1 MATCDVCGT
10 EVDMPYECHRCGG
23 TFCSEHRLPERHDCP
38 GLNQYSGSAGGGRFD
53 SDFGSSG
60 GRTTRSAD
68 TAGFGPDPQGGLR
81 AYVHNN
87 MTYVFLV
94 MMWLTFGLQLLV
106 SSLQGPAVHDALFV
120 LEPTALGQV
129 WTWVT
134 AIFAHGG
141 INHII
146 VNSIA
151 LYFFGPLVERRVGSR
166 NFAALFLGAGVVAGL
181 AHVLFDLL
189 TAGVGPGV
197 LGASG
202 AVLAIMGVLTIL
214 NPDLRVLL
222 FFVIPMPLWVLT
234 LGFAAISILISFGV
248 GPGAGGVAHFAHLV
262 GLLIGLAYGQRL
274 KQQGVNVPNQMRLGG
289 GPGGPGGRF

>member
-10 EVDMPYECHRCGG
+10 DADMPYECHRCGG
-23 TFCSEHRLPERHDCP
+23 TFCSEHRLPEHHDCP

-53 SDFGSSG
+53 SDFGATG
-60 GRTTRSAD
+60 GPTARSDDAG
-68 TAGFGPDPQGGLR
+68 GFGPDPRGGLR

-94 MMWLTFGLQLLV
+94 AMWLTFGVQLLV
-106 SSLQGPAVHDALFV
+106 SGLYGPAIHDALFV

-134 AIFAHGG
+134 AVFAHGG
-141 INHII
+141 LEHIA

-181 AHVLFDLL
+181 AHVLFSLFVIGGGS
-189 TAGVGPGV
+189 GVV
-197 LGASG
+197 GASG

-222 FFVIPMPLWVLT
+222 FFVVPMPLWVLT
-234 LGFAAISILISFGV
+234 LGFAVISILVSVGA

-262 GLLIGLAYGQRL
+262 GLLIGLVYGQRL
-274 KQQGVNVPNQMRLGG
+274 KQRGVGAPNQLRLGG